1 MERDTKVETLF
12 GREVLAHDN
21 LRMVALTSAS
31 MIIQECKTWSTHKI
45 IYFPP
50 PSGTVLGDLNDTVN
64 WSEDG
69 FINAL
74 QSHVQIIYAYVE
86 HIVDNPNNN
95 YLDFTEAGLLTKALS
110 MYQEWKE
117 EKIKRDKE
125 INGEIWG
132 DMIGYSKA
140 VWNDRNK
147 ELLAAYKN

>member
-12 GREVLAHDN
+12 GREVLAHDS

-31 MIIQECKTWSTHKI
+31 MVIRECKAWSNHKI
-45 IYFPP
+45 LYSPP
-50 PSGTVLGDLNDTVN
+50 KDTILGDLNNAVN
-64 WSEDG
+64 WAKHG
-69 FINAL
+69 FVNAL

-95 YLDFTEAGLLTKALS
+95 YLDFTEAVLLTKALS
-110 MYQEWKE
+110 TYQKWKE

-125 INGEIWG
+125 INGETWG
-132 DMIGYSKA
+132 DMIGYNKA

-147 ELLAAYKN
+147 ELLAAYKE